1 MPFRDVAIRD
11 VVQLLN
17 RVQGGS
23 SNGWL
28 AFLWTV
34 RATAVT
40 RLSFEVAARA
50 RNYGFDRYAQEIQAY

>member
-1 MPFRDVAIRD
+1 LM
-11 VVQLLN
+11 N

-34 RATAVT
+34 RATAMT
-40 RLSFEVAARA
+40 RLSFEVAA
-50 RNYGFDRYAQEIQAY
+50 